1 MPMSVVRPITSDA
14 SDDERR
20 LAEFGLS
27 SDLIHMA
34 LRPGLSRAMNRTSMA
49 LRSTPGTDIYH
60 DSMENFSRILAPSWV
75 CVYVNQQPRLLHPEK
90 RMTFTVT
97 SGMHGAH
104 QDRKVKPRVRKGKA
118 TRGSLAAS
126 TVRTTVMVAVP
137 GVEQQAE
144 TAAAET
150 APLWLLIYERTER
163 GLNLELSRPS
173 EMDDNGFVT
182 NWKDRIMVRFLDLN
196 GNLSE
201 FDRPDDD
208 DDVNV
213 DVQPL

>member
-1 MPMSVVRPITSDA
+1 MSMSVVRPTTSDA

-34 LRPGLSRAMNRTSMA
+34 LRPGLSRATNRTSMA

-75 CVYVNQQPRLLHPEK
+75 CVYVNQQPRLLHPDNLLA
-90 RMTFTVT
+90 FTVT
-97 SGMHGAH
+97 SGTHVAH
-104 QDRKVKPRVRKGKA
+104 HDRKIKPRVRKGKA
-118 TRGSLAAS
+118 TRGSLAVP
-126 TVRTTVMVAVP
+126 TVRTPAMLDVP
-137 GVEQQAE
+137 GVEQRVE
-144 TAAAET
+144 AAVAET
-150 APLWLLIYERTER
+150 APLWLLIHERTKR

-173 EMDDNGFVT
+173 EMDENGFVT
-182 NWKDRIMVRFLDLN
+182 NWEDRIMVRFLDLD
-196 GNLSE
+196 GDLSV
-201 FDRPDDD
+201 FDRPDD